1 MGSSKDLSTEQIG
14 VKTSMHTS
22 GYCNKDIHNLTG
34 SELNECTA
42 LDQNMS
48 KVGDILPLQK
58 NPLVDSGKLTQGQ

>member
-14 VKTSMHTS
+14 VITSMNTP

-42 LDQNMS
+42 VDQNMS
-48 KVGDILPLQK
+48 GVE
-58 NPLVDSGKLTQGQ
+58 SW

>member
-14 VKTSMHTS
+14 VMTSMYTS

-42 LDQNMS
+42 VDQNMS
-48 KVGDILPLQK
+48 GVE
-58 NPLVDSGKLTQGQ
+58 SW